1 MTANTVYLLCAGGL
15 IMGAIGVIIDRL
27 NFPQRR
33 FMAKGVSISSEIG
46 ATRDRTGAHI
56 LDLEPDTKTSATEL
70 DG

>member
-1 MTANTVYLLCAGGL
+1 MTANTVYLLCGGGL
-15 IMGAIGVIIDRL
+15 ILGGIGVIIDRL

-33 FMAKGVSISSEIG
+33 FMAKGVSISSDIG

-56 LDLEPDTKTSATEL
+56 LDLEPDVEASTTEL

>member
-15 IMGAIGVIIDRL
+15 IIGAIGVVIDRL

-33 FMAKGVSISSEIG
+33 FMAKGVSISSDIG

-56 LDLEPDTKTSATEL
+56 LDLEPEPQASTTEL